1 MQKNSEEEQNP
12 EEAPDQEQTKMIR
25 VIADEVNLRV
35 TPSTEAEVIATVD
48 TDTQLPLIETVTGE
62 DEFTWYKVSYEE
74 AEAYVRSDMAEVVE
88 TEEQEIVEEESEEEI
103 PEEVQIED
111 TEGILNFHKD
121 GK

>member
-1 MQKNSEEEQNP
+1 
-12 EEAPDQEQTKMIR
+12 MIR

-48 TDTQLPLIETVTGE
+48 TDTQLPLIETVTDE

-88 TEEQEIVEEESEEEI
+88 TEEQG
-103 PEEVQIED
+103 
-111 TEGILNFHKD
+111 TETKMQMKKKQTFRSKT
-121 GK
+121 K